1 MSRDVKNILVEN
13 CTFAGTDVGIRIKSA
28 MGRGGVVED
37 ITIRNINMIDIKNEA
52 VILTMG
58 YVLNLL
64 DKNETIAQVDES
76 DVPYFKNIL
85 IEQIECNGCDTAVKS
100 EPISDRE
107 NTISDITIK
116 DSMFAA
122 NKENVI
128 NGENIVII

>member
-1 MSRDVKNILVEN
+1 
-13 CTFAGTDVGIRIKSA
+13 
-28 MGRGGVVED
+28 
-37 ITIRNINMIDIKNEA
+37 
-52 VILTMG
+52 MG

-85 IEQIECNGCDTAVKS
+85 IEQIECNGCDTAVKI
-100 EPISDRE
+100 EPISGRE

-116 DSMFAA
+116 DSVFAS
-122 NKENVI
+122 NKENVV